1 MYNYCAIQG
10 RLTKDV
16 VILNQNETTPE
27 RVNVGGSVACE
38 DEQGKPYFFEF
49 YFYAPRKLVEY
60 LKKGQMVIISGT
72 LKYRDR
78 SDEEQSQRV
87 YYINGY
93 NIQLISSQ
101 KIDEA
106 VLKYDLRPYAR

>member
-38 DEQGKPYFFEF
+38 DEQGKAYFFDF
-49 YFYAPRKLVEY
+49 YFHAPQKIVEY

-72 LKYRDR
+72 LKYRDK
-78 SDEEQSQRV
+78 SDAKQNQRV
-87 YYINGY
+87 YYINVY
-93 NIQLISSQ
+93 NIQLIDTH
-101 KIDEA
+101 KKD
-106 VLKYDLRPYAR
+106 

>member
-16 VILNQNETTPE
+16 VVLKQNETTPE

-38 DEQGKPYFFEF
+38 DENGKTYFFDF
-49 YFYAPRKLVEY
+49 YFNTPSKLVEY

-72 LKYRDR
+72 LKYADK
-78 SDEEQSQRV
+78 SDAMQSRRA
-87 YYINGY
+87 YYINAY
-93 NIQLISSQ
+93 NVKLIGSH
-101 KIDEA
+101 KKD
-106 VLKYDLRPYAR
+106 

>member
-16 VILNQNETTPE
+16 VVLKQNETTPE

-38 DEQGKPYFFEF
+38 AENGKAYFFDF
-49 YFYAPRKLVEY
+49 YFNTSSKLVEY

-72 LKYRDR
+72 LKYLDK
-78 SDEEQSQRV
+78 SDAKQSQRA
-87 YYINGY
+87 YYINTY
-93 NIQLISSQ
+93 NVQLIGSH
-101 KIDEA
+101 KKD
-106 VLKYDLRPYAR
+106 

>member
-16 VILNQNETTPE
+16 VVLKQNETTPE

-38 DEQGKPYFFEF
+38 DENGKAYFFDF
-49 YFYAPRKLVEY
+49 YFNTSSKLVEY

-72 LKYRDR
+72 LKYLDK
-78 SDEEQSQRV
+78 SDAKQSQRA
-87 YYINGY
+87 YYINTY
-93 NIQLISSQ
+93 NVQLIGSH
-101 KIDEA
+101 KKD
-106 VLKYDLRPYAR
+106 